1 MKVITLDKAI
11 SYSKIVS
18 KILIIV
24 KPLIPEHVPIEDLQQ
39 EAMLAVMKA
48 VNEYDSTRRVSDV
61 TLVYKYVITH
71 MKNYARKVAR
81 ASRVIDQPQ
90 DIVGDHSDAVL
101 RMLDL
106 ESRCTVAEW
115 QILQLR
121 TAGLT
126 LLEISNQME
135 LKLHQVRDILRMVNF
150 KLDLAA
156 RDV

>member
-11 SYSKIVS
+11 SYSRIVS

-24 KPLIPEHVPIEDLQQ
+24 KPLIPEHVPVEDLQQ

-48 VNEYDSTRRVSDV
+48 VNEYDNNRKVSDV
-61 TLVYKYVITH
+61 TLVYKYVLTH
-71 MKNYARKVAR
+71 MKNYARKLAR
-81 ASRVIDQPQ
+81 ESRAIDPPQ
-90 DIVGDHSDAVL
+90 DVVGDHSDAVL
-101 RMLDL
+101 RMMDL
-106 ESRCTVAEW
+106 ESRCTEAEW

-126 LLEISNQME
+126 LVEISNQMS
-135 LKLHQVRDILRMVNF
+135 LKLYQVRDILRMVNF

-156 RDV
+156 REA